1 MHATSPLTPLPS
13 STAAGLRAVLA
24 AALLACAG
32 MASAQPAA
40 APAAAPGD
48 CNRPVTQAQMN
59 ACAYEDFLLAQ
70 AELAATQ
77 QRLQQGWSSTQRD
90 GLRKVQKAWLQFRT
104 EACAFE
110 SSAAAGGSVQPMLQW
125 QCAARMTRERAAAL
139 AATVNCPEGDLA
151 CVRPAVA
158 R

>member
-1 MHATSPLTPLPS
+1 MQATLPMNP
-13 STAAGLRAVLA
+13 STSFAARAGALA
-24 AALLACAG
+24 AACLLAAG
-32 MASAQPAA
+32 GALAQPAP
-40 APAAAPGD
+40 PAAAPGD
-48 CNRPVTQAQMN
+48 CNRPVTQAQLN

-70 AELAATQ
+70 AELAATL
-77 QRLQQGWSSTQRD
+77 QRVQQGWAGSQRD

-110 SSAAAGGSVQPMLQW
+110 SSGAAGGSAQPMLQW

>member
-1 MHATSPLTPLPS
+1 MPYFLPSNLLSPL
-13 STAAGLRAVLA
+13 AARA
-24 AALLACAG
+24 AALACAWLLAAG
-32 MASAQPAA
+32 GSMAQPA
-40 APAAAPGD
+40 PPRGEPGD
-48 CNRPVTQAQMN
+48 CNRPTTQAQMN

-70 AELAATQ
+70 AELAGTQ
-77 QRLQQGWSSTQRD
+77 QRLQQGWTSTQRD

-110 SSAAAGGSVQPMLQW
+110 SSSAAGGSAQPMLQW

>member
-1 MHATSPLTPLPS
+1 MHAPLPMTS
-13 STAAGLRAVLA
+13 LPLSMAVRARAVLA
-24 AALLACAG
+24 ALLVATAG
-32 MASAQPAA
+32 GAAAQPAA
-40 APAAAPGD
+40 APSAAPGD
-48 CNRPVTQAQMN
+48 CNRPVTQAQLN

-70 AELAATQ
+70 AELAATL
-77 QRLQQGWSSTQRD
+77 QRVQQGWSSTQRD

-110 SSAAAGGSVQPMLQW
+110 SSSAAGGSAQPMLQW
-125 QCAARMTRERAAAL
+125 QCAARMTRERSAAL
-139 AATVNCPEGDLA
+139 VASVTCPEGDLA